1 MSAASGEVYSRTV
14 TVADAAGLHARPAS
28 KVAEMAAQAEGD
40 IVISFDGE
48 EAEADSAMML
58 MSLGA
63 SHGASITVKLPPLRV
78 SGCADESV
86 VTSTVPGLM

>member
-1 MSAASGEVYSRTV
+1 
-14 TVADAAGLHARPAS
+14 
-28 KVAEMAAQAEGD
+28 MAAQAEGD

-63 SHGASITVKLPPLRV
+63 SHGASITV
-78 SGCADESV
+78 SGEVDDTPVIDRIADAIAQ
-86 VTSTVPGLM
+86 GLDEEN